1 MSNTSKIDTD
11 DTAVSRLNGGNAA
24 IAPAALAT
32 LRAALAGK
40 VFLPGEAGYDQS
52 RTVWNATVDKRPGL
66 VVQCASTSDVVQA
79 MRFSRQYG
87 LLVAVRAGGHNIAG
101 KAVADGALLID
112 LSQLRKVTV
121 EPSAKT
127 AWVEPGATL
136 ADFDRE
142 TQAFNL
148 TAPTGINS
156 TTGIAGLTLG
166 GGFGWTT
173 RKFGLSIDNLERAD
187 VVTADGTILYASA
200 TENADLF
207 WALRGG
213 GGNFGIVT
221 GFEFRLQALGPQVLS
236 GLLVHPVADAPRLL
250 REYRSF
256 VAQAPDELTAWV
268 VLRKAPPLPFLP
280 EQWHGKEVMIIAVC
294 FAGDPGE
301 GEKAL
306 APLRKLGKPIADAIG
321 LNPFAGWQQAFDPLL
336 VTGARNYWKSHDFS
350 ELSDGLFAR
359 LCDFAGRLPT
369 DECEIFIANL
379 GGAMGRVPA
388 GATAFGGRETNFI
401 MNVHTRWQDKKDDAR
416 CIAWAREFYD
426 ATRPFAS
433 GTAYVNFLSEEDGER
448 LSSTYG
454 NNFARLSEIKRKYD
468 PENVFRINQ
477 NIKP

>member
-1 MSNTSKIDTD
+1 MSNARKTNMNGI
-11 DTAVSRLNGGNAA
+11 AVRKLNGGEAV
-24 IAPAALAT
+24 IAKESLAAL
-32 LRAALAGK
+32 RGALSGQ
-40 VFLPGEAGYDQS
+40 VLLLGEPGYDQS
-52 RTVWNATVDKRPGL
+52 RTVWNATVDKRPGF
-66 VVQCASTSDVVQA
+66 VVRCAGAPDVVQA
-79 MRFSRQYG
+79 IRFSREHQ
-87 LLVAVRAGGHNIAG
+87 LLVAVRSGGHNIAG

-112 LSQLRKVTV
+112 LSQMRKVRV
-121 EPSAKT
+121 DSAAKT
-127 AWVEPGATL
+127 AWVESGATL
-136 ADFDRE
+136 GDFDRE
-142 TQAFNL
+142 TQAFGL

-173 RKFGLSIDNLERAD
+173 RKFGMSVDNLERAD
-187 VVTADGTILYASA
+187 VVTADGEILRASA
-200 TENADLF
+200 KENADLF

-221 GFEFRLQALGPQVLS
+221 AFEFRLQDLGPQVLA
-236 GLLVHPVADAPRLL
+236 GLLVHPFADAPKLL

-280 EQWHGKEVMIIAVC
+280 EQWHGKEVMIMAVC
-294 FAGDPGE
+294 FAGDPIE

-306 APLRKLGKPIADAIG
+306 APLRKLGKPIADVIG

-336 VTGARNYWKSHDFS
+336 TPGARNYWKSHDFHK
-350 ELSDGLFAR
+350 LSDELFVK

-369 DECEIFIANL
+369 EECEIFIANL
-379 GGAMGRVPA
+379 GGAMGRVPV
-388 GATAFGGRETNFI
+388 GATAFGGRGANFI
-401 MNVHTRWQDKKDDAR
+401 MNVHTRWQETKDDAR

-448 LSSTYG
+448 LPVTYG
-454 NNFARLSEIKRKYD
+454 DNFERLSEIKRKHD